1 MRKNEDKMEANMEAL
16 AKQKVLDQEKR
27 EKVSKKRTFEDI
39 SDFNEERDQREQLN
53 KRVKVSVPAPP
64 QQQQQQQQAQPHQPA
79 FGSAQ
84 NDPAADLEM
93 SVQGSP
99 KKRGRPS
106 GKSSQKKAGKSPT
119 HDIREQLNATN
130 LDGVQGFS
138 IGPQKCTTRPKR
150 N

>member
-1 MRKNEDKMEANMEAL
+1 MRRNEDKMEANIEAL
-16 AKQKVLDQEKR
+16 AKQKQLDQEKR

-64 QQQQQQQQAQPHQPA
+64 QQQQQQPHQPA

>member
-64 QQQQQQQQAQPHQPA
+64 QQQQP
-79 FGSAQ
+79 
-84 NDPAADLEM
+84 
-93 SVQGSP
+93 
-99 KKRGRPS
+99 
-106 GKSSQKKAGKSPT
+106 
-119 HDIREQLNATN
+119 
-130 LDGVQGFS
+130 
-138 IGPQKCTTRPKR
+138 
-150 N
+150 